1 MRLLK
6 LVIQFLTFIHHSR
19 ADKANKAI
27 KLTAFPSLVLWFN
40 ATLPQNNQL
49 QSRNLWRRWVI
60 GAAPDTVGA
69 EEFARH
75 TETLPRGWG
84 LPRTLYQDLYQKLTA
99 RK

>member
-1 MRLLK
+1 MNSDWEK
-6 LVIQFLTFIHHSR
+6 LRRFAMQL
-19 ADKANKAI
+19 
-27 KLTAFPSLVLWFN
+27 FP
-40 ATLPQNNQL
+40 AGYAE
-49 QSRNLWRRWVI
+49 RWVI

>member
-1 MRLLK
+1 M
-6 LVIQFLTFIHHSR
+6 TR
-19 ADKANKAI
+19 A
-27 KLTAFPSLVLWFN
+27 N
-40 ATLPQNNQL
+40 AGHFAADF
-49 QSRNLWRRWVI
+49 RRWVI

>member
-1 MRLLK
+1 M
-6 LVIQFLTFIHHSR
+6 
-19 ADKANKAI
+19 A
-27 KLTAFPSLVLWFN
+27 VLSVQE
-40 ATLPQNNQL
+40 ASAEGVTPRGVEPEGPGYGSQA
-49 QSRNLWRRWVI
+49 REPDPRRWVI